1 MKENQLIDRIKD
13 QFARYEHWV
22 AHLTEL
28 DSMEMEA
35 LLLLRDEIE
44 ENMWHLS
51 NPFMELKGV
60 LRRVDNEL
68 QQQATLCSIKLDGY
82 FVNKTNPPSS
92 AWWWHLFDTS
102 DNADADSFGSLN
114 RLSYE

>member
-1 MKENQLIDRIKD
+1 MKKNQLIDRIKD
-13 QFARYEHWV
+13 QLARYEHWV

-44 ENMWHLS
+44 ENMWRLS
-51 NPFMELKGV
+51 NPFMELKGN
-60 LRRVDNEL
+60 LRRIDNEL
-68 QQQATLCSIKLDGY
+68 QQQVASCFIKLDGY

-92 AWWWHLFDTS
+92 AWWWYLFDTS
-102 DNADADSFGSLN
+102 DNPELSDASDKLA
-114 RLSYE
+114 